1 MSSENEAIAI
11 ELPYPQLAAFCRRN
25 AVRELALFGSALGAE
40 FGAGSDI
47 DLLVE
52 FAPDSRIGF
61 LDLARMQRE
70 LAHIFGRAI
79 DLVPKDGLKP
89 AIRGS
94 VLANTRVIYAE

>member
-1 MSSENEAIAI
+1 MSSVEEAIAI
-11 ELPYPQLAAFCRRN
+11 QLPQPQLAAFCRRN

-40 FGAGSDI
+40 FGAGSDV
-47 DLLVE
+47 DFLVE

-70 LAHIFGRAI
+70 LTHICGRAV

-89 AIRGS
+89 AIRRQ
-94 VLANTRVIYAE
+94 VLESARVIYAE

>member
-11 ELPYPQLAAFCRRN
+11 ELPYPQLVAFCRRN
-25 AVRELALFGSALGAE
+25 AVRELALFGSALGAA
-40 FGAGSDI
+40 FSAGSDI

-61 LDLARMQRE
+61 LEMARMQRE

-79 DLVPKDGLKP
+79 DLVPKEGLKP

-94 VLANTRVIYAE
+94 VLANARIIYAE